1 MLRGISYIVLSFYI
15 SQRTVNHRRQV
26 QLSRRRVY
34 ASKVAGYT
42 STILRKY
49 FEDQVN
55 IRGPLRFRK
64 YPTIMLQ
71 SLLNHQPR
79 SLGAV
84 IMLTLSWLNTELRF
98 FVPDVDSLQSLA
110 IDNLS
115 RWNVSSISDVLAILE
130 EIRRKTRL
138 RSRV

>member
-1 MLRGISYIVLSFYI
+1 
-15 SQRTVNHRRQV
+15 
-26 QLSRRRVY
+26 
-34 ASKVAGYT
+34 
-42 STILRKY
+42 
-49 FEDQVN
+49 
-55 IRGPLRFRK
+55 
-64 YPTIMLQ
+64 
-71 SLLNHQPR
+71 
-79 SLGAV
+79 
-84 IMLTLSWLNTELRF
+84 MLTLSCLNTELRF

>member
-1 MLRGISYIVLSFYI
+1 
-15 SQRTVNHRRQV
+15 
-26 QLSRRRVY
+26 
-34 ASKVAGYT
+34 
-42 STILRKY
+42 
-49 FEDQVN
+49 
-55 IRGPLRFRK
+55 
-64 YPTIMLQ
+64 MLQ
-71 SLLNHQPR
+71 LLLNHQPR